1 MLAEVVVVQ
10 MVHHLLLD
18 QVVQVVVEQVEPFHK
33 ETVMQLQEPLI
44 QAEVVVDI
52 HPNQLLEIVE
62 QAVAVLLLLDTP

>member
-1 MLAEVVVVQ
+1 VVVQ

-18 QVVQVVVEQVEPFHK
+18 QADRVVVEQVEQFHK

-62 QAVAVLLLLDTP
+62 LAAQELL